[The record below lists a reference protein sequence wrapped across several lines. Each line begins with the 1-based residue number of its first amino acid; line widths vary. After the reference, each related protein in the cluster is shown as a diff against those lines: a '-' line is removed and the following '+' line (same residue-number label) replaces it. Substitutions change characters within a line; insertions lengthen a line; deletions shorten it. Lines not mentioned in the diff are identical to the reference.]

1 MIRACEKND
10 INQIVDLE
18 LNTLGTTLGYDSLLG
33 YLDNSL
39 IYCLVYENENEIL
52 GYISFSF
59 DGEMLEIFNFCVK
72 ENYQRSGIGTKI
84 MNYAF
89 NMFTSKGLKSSI
101 LEVRESNKKA
111 ISFYEKLG
119 YIQISIRKKY
129 YSNNENAL
137 ILQKIF

>member
-1 MIRACEKND
+1 MKRACEKND

-89 NMFTSKGLKSSI
+89 NLFTSKGLKSSI

-119 YIQISIRKKY
+119 YVQISIRKKY

-137 ILQKIF
+137 ILQKMF

>member
-1 MIRACEKND
+1 MIRSCEKND

-84 MNYAF
+84 MNYTF
-89 NMFTSKGLKSSI
+89 NLFTSKGLKSSI

>member
-89 NMFTSKGLKSSI
+89 NLFTSKGLKSSI

-119 YIQISIRKKY
+119 YVQISIRKKY

-137 ILQKIF
+137 ILQKMF

>member
-72 ENYQRSGIGTKI
+72 ENYQRSGIGTQI

-89 NMFTSKGLKSSI
+89 NLFISNGLKSSI

>member
-1 MIRACEKND
+1 
-10 INQIVDLE
+10 
-18 LNTLGTTLGYDSLLG
+18 
-33 YLDNSL
+33 
-39 IYCLVYENENEIL
+39 
-52 GYISFSF
+52 
-59 DGEMLEIFNFCVK
+59 MLEIFNFCVK

-89 NMFTSKGLKSSI
+89 NLFTSKGLKSSI

-119 YIQISIRKKY
+119 YVQISIRKKY

>member
-119 YIQISIRKKY
+119 YVQISIRKKY

>member
-89 NMFTSKGLKSSI
+89 NLFTSKGLKSSI

-137 ILQKIF
+137 ILQKMF

>member
-89 NMFTSKGLKSSI
+89 NLFTSKGLKSSI

-119 YIQISIRKKY
+119 YVQISIRKKY